1 MFYKRLTTDWTKK
14 KGIAQFDRSSTLK
27 HVSLSV
33 EIPEKMEIFPLWI
46 YPWSNEEEMEIT
58 CR

>member
-33 EIPEKMEIFPLWI
+33 EIPDFPAVNLPVI
-46 YPWSNEEEMEIT
+46 K
-58 CR
+58 